1 MSESKRLETW
11 ERFTDWPLLVLAVL
25 FLGAYAWEV
34 IGNLQGR
41 AASVTEL
48 IMNVVWAAFVAD
60 YVARLFLAKPRFK
73 WFITHLFD
81 LLIVALPILRPL
93 RLLRLVT
100 FVKVL
105 GRKAGSTFR
114 GKIALYSVASTALLI
129 FVSALA
135 VLDAERG
142 VSDALIT
149 SFPQAIWWAFET
161 ITTVGYGDL
170 YPISVTGR
178 VVALCL
184 MTGGVA
190 LIGVVTATLASWV
203 VDVVNEKNEQDRAA
217 TSAEINELKQ
227 QISELT
233 LLVESKR

>member
-1 MSESKRLETW
+1 MSESKRLDAW
-11 ERFTDWPLLVLAVL
+11 EHLTDWPLLILAVL

-34 IGNLQGR
+34 IGDLQGR
-41 AASVTEL
+41 AANVTEF
-48 IMNVVWAAFVAD
+48 IMNVVWAAFAVD
-60 YVARLFLAKPRFK
+60 YVVRLSLAKPRFK

-114 GKIALYSVASTALLI
+114 GKIALYSIASTALLI

-135 VLDAERG
+135 VLDAERS

-178 VVALCL
+178 AVALCL

-190 LIGVVTATLASWV
+190 LIGVVTATMASWV
-203 VDVVNEKNEQDRAA
+203 VDMVNEKNEQDRAA

>member
-1 MSESKRLETW
+1 M
-11 ERFTDWPLLVLAVL
+11 
-25 FLGAYAWEV
+25 GAYAWEV

-41 AASVTEL
+41 TASVTEL

-60 YVARLFLAKPRFK
+60 YVVRLFLAKPRSK

-105 GRKAGSTFR
+105 GRKVGSTFR

-178 VVALCL
+178 AVALCL

-190 LIGVVTATLASWV
+190 LIGVVTATMASWV
-203 VDVVNEKNEQDRAA
+203 VDMVNEKNEQDRAA
-217 TSAEINELKQ
+217 TSAEITELKQ

>member
-1 MSESKRLETW
+1 MSESKRLDAW
-11 ERFTDWPLLVLAVL
+11 ERLTDWPLLILAVL

-34 IGNLQGR
+34 IGNLQGG
-41 AASVTEL
+41 AANVTEF
-48 IMNVVWAAFVAD
+48 IMNVVWAAFAVD
-60 YVARLFLAKPRFK
+60 YVVRLSLAKPRFK

-178 VVALCL
+178 AVALCL

-190 LIGVVTATLASWV
+190 LIGVVTATMASWV
-203 VDVVNEKNEQDRAA
+203 VDMVNEKNEQDRAA
-217 TSAEINELKQ
+217 TSAEITELKQ

>member
-1 MSESKRLETW
+1 MRESKRLDTW
-11 ERFTDWPLLVLAVL
+11 ERFTDWPLLILAVL

-60 YVARLFLAKPRFK
+60 YVVRLFLAKPRFK

-129 FVSALA
+129 FVAALA
-135 VLDAERG
+135 VLDAEHG

>member
-1 MSESKRLETW
+1 MSESKRLDAW
-11 ERFTDWPLLVLAVL
+11 ERFTDWPLLILAVL

-41 AASVTEL
+41 AASVTEF
-48 IMNVVWAAFVAD
+48 IMNVVWAAFVVD
-60 YVARLFLAKPRFK
+60 YVVRLFLAKPRFK

-129 FVSALA
+129 FVAALA
-135 VLDAERG
+135 VLDAEHG

>member
-1 MSESKRLETW
+1 MSESKRLDAW
-11 ERFTDWPLLVLAVL
+11 ERLTDWPLLILAVL

-41 AASVTEL
+41 AANVTEF
-48 IMNVVWAAFVAD
+48 IMNVVWAAFAVD
-60 YVARLFLAKPRFK
+60 YVVRLSLAKPRFK

-114 GKIALYSVASTALLI
+114 GKIAQYSIASTALLI
-129 FVSALA
+129 VVSALA
-135 VLDAERG
+135 VLDAERS

-178 VVALCL
+178 AVALCL

-190 LIGVVTATLASWV
+190 LIGVVTATMASWV
-203 VDVVNEKNEQDRAA
+203 VDMVNEKNEQDRAA
-217 TSAEINELKQ
+217 TSAEITELKQ

>member
-1 MSESKRLETW
+1 M
-11 ERFTDWPLLVLAVL
+11 
-25 FLGAYAWEV
+25 GAYAWEV

-41 AASVTEL
+41 TASVTEL

-60 YVARLFLAKPRFK
+60 YVVRLFLAKPRSK

-105 GRKAGSTFR
+105 GRKVGSTFR

-178 VVALCL
+178 AVALCL
-184 MTGGVA
+184 MTGGGA
-190 LIGVVTATLASWV
+190 LIGVVTATMASWV
-203 VDVVNEKNEQDRAA
+203 VDMVNEKNEQDRAA
-217 TSAEINELKQ
+217 TSAEITELKQ

>member
-1 MSESKRLETW
+1 MSESKRLDTW
-11 ERFTDWPLLVLAVL
+11 ERFTDWPLLILAVL

-48 IMNVVWAAFVAD
+48 IMNVVWVAFVAD
-60 YVARLFLAKPRFK
+60 YVVRLFLAKPRFK

-100 FVKVL
+100 FVKVI

-178 VVALCL
+178 AVALCL

-190 LIGVVTATLASWV
+190 LIGVVTATMASWV
-203 VDVVNEKNEQDRAA
+203 VDMVNEKNEQDRAA
-217 TSAEINELKQ
+217 TSAEITELKQ

>member
-1 MSESKRLETW
+1 MSESKSLDTW
-11 ERFTDWPLLVLAVL
+11 ERLTDWPLLVLAVL

-48 IMNVVWAAFVAD
+48 IMNVVWAVFVAD
-60 YVARLFLAKPRFK
+60 YVVRLFLAKPRFK

>member
-1 MSESKRLETW
+1 MSESKRLDTW
-11 ERFTDWPLLVLAVL
+11 ERFTDWPLLILAVL

-60 YVARLFLAKPRFK
+60 YVVRLFLAKLRFK

-149 SFPQAIWWAFET
+149 SFPQAIWWGFET

-178 VVALCL
+178 AVALCL

-190 LIGVVTATLASWV
+190 LIGVVTATMASWV
-203 VDVVNEKNEQDRAA
+203 VDMVNEKNEQDRAA

>member
-1 MSESKRLETW
+1 MSESKRLDAW
-11 ERFTDWPLLVLAVL
+11 ERLTDWPLLILAVL

-41 AASVTEL
+41 AANVTEF
-48 IMNVVWAAFVAD
+48 IMNVVWAAFAVD
-60 YVARLFLAKPRFK
+60 YVVRLSLAMPRFK

-114 GKIALYSVASTALLI
+114 GKIALYSIASTALLI

-170 YPISVTGR
+170 YPISLTGR
-178 VVALCL
+178 AVALCL

-190 LIGVVTATLASWV
+190 LIGVVTATMASWV
-203 VDVVNEKNEQDRAA
+203 VDMVNEKNEQDRAA
-217 TSAEINELKQ
+217 TSAEITELKQ